1 MPMAARRAGRRPSN
15 SRCYLVYA
23 LAPEGTSA
31 RAANE
36 LLNEYVAD
44 PRRGLS
50 AWHDHFVGQHG
61 GAVVLDVRSDD
72 ERALLEDPGP
82 LAGWQLEVHPLTF
95 SLSAVGFAA
104 QTSLTLEGYRGVSL
118 DELAAAEPD
127 DPRFWWRRR
136 SA

>member
-1 MPMAARRAGRRPSN
+1 MS
-15 SRCYLVYA
+15 SRCVLVYA
-23 LAPEGTSA
+23 LAPEGMTA
-31 RAANE
+31 REANE

-44 PRRGLS
+44 TRRGLS
-50 AWHDHFVGQHG
+50 VWHDHFIGAHG
-61 GAVVLDVRSDD
+61 GAVVLDVRSED
-72 ERALLEDPGP
+72 EQALLDDPGP
-82 LAGWQLEVHPLTF
+82 LAGWELAIHPLTF

-136 SA
+136 KSA